1 MAEIKGREVLKVK
14 AIAGTFDY
22 SATSKLAGQKYRRFA
37 QGGKVFIAN
46 EEDAFCKAFDA
57 GNIYSVD
64 LDSNDEGQ
72 LSMVGFTSIQQELNM
87 AKTEV
92 LLKSFTL
99 ENLIAGK
106 ITNPEELIELHTK

>member
-1 MAEIKGREVLKVK
+1 MNTEELVGRAVLKIK
-14 AIAGTFDY
+14 AIAGEFEY

-46 EEDAFCKAFDA
+46 TADAFCTAFDH
-57 GNIYSVD
+57 GNVYSID
-64 LDSNDEGQ
+64 LDTNEEGQ
-72 LSMVGFTSIQQELNM
+72 LSMVGFTTITQEINM

-99 ENLIAGK
+99 ENMLAGK
-106 ITNPEELIELHTK
+106 IKNIEELVAL